1 MEAGKKIREKN
12 TRRVRLRGC
21 KNWTESTSP
30 IQGAQQRFIIA
41 PFFEYNRTFVTGLWS
56 SKGRESQ
63 ILYSYYFSFALR
75 ILEIRCTVRDLF
87 RKEKGRGR
95 GKWDSLSLFVSF
107 LNIRE
112 SRGVEGCLI
121 NDWPDSASDT
131 LRPPPS
137 APDFVD
143 HLDEIY
149 AARNSEASNTCLRH
163 FAAACSLP
171 CFERGTS

>member
-1 MEAGKKIREKN
+1 MNRIYSGSAATIYHRPLFRIQSHVRHWIVEPEASRKSSILIISLLPYESWSTMYGTGSFSKRKRK
-12 TRRVRLRGC
+12 RKRKVRL
-21 KNWTESTSP
+21 
-30 IQGAQQRFIIA
+30 
-41 PFFEYNRTFVTGLWS
+41 
-56 SKGRESQ
+56 
-63 ILYSYYFSFALR
+63 
-75 ILEIRCTVRDLF
+75 
-87 RKEKGRGR
+87 
-95 GKWDSLSLFVSF
+95 SLSLFVSF

>member
-1 MEAGKKIREKN
+1 MYG
-12 TRRVRLRGC
+12 TRSFSKRKRKRKRKVRL
-21 KNWTESTSP
+21 
-30 IQGAQQRFIIA
+30 
-41 PFFEYNRTFVTGLWS
+41 
-56 SKGRESQ
+56 
-63 ILYSYYFSFALR
+63 
-75 ILEIRCTVRDLF
+75 
-87 RKEKGRGR
+87 
-95 GKWDSLSLFVSF
+95 SLSLFVSF

-121 NDWPDSASDT
+121 NDSPDSASDT

-149 AARNSEASNTCLRH
+149 VARNSEASNTCLRH

-171 CFERGTS
+171 CFKRGTS

>member
-1 MEAGKKIREKN
+1 MNRIYSGSAATIYHRPLFRIQSHVRHWIVEPEASRKSSILIISLLPYESWRFD
-12 TRRVRLRGC
+12 VRYG
-21 KNWTESTSP
+21 
-30 IQGAQQRFIIA
+30 I
-41 PFFEYNRTFVTGLWS
+41 FFE
-56 SKGRESQ
+56 KKKEEEEES
-63 ILYSYYFSFALR
+63 
-75 ILEIRCTVRDLF
+75 ET
-87 RKEKGRGR
+87 
-95 GKWDSLSLFVSF
+95 LSLFVSF